1 MSEDKRTNLSVVPEV
16 SDNKTGAEKD
26 AQETPAHEKS
36 AKPISWGSF
45 LKSASDEDIKRRFS
59 SECTEVLS
67 KHEELVSD
75 FCVLALLD
83 QDSGIAAYDLD
94 MLFNALNRLNGN
106 GEKDVLLLLLS
117 PGGRV
122 EPAYQISKLCKSNSK
137 NKFVVAVPRHAKS
150 AATLLAIGADEIH
163 MGPLGQLGPI
173 DPQLGGLPA
182 LGVTQALERIAS
194 LSERFPGSSEM
205 FARYLRLALT
215 VEQIGYCERISE
227 SAVQYAERLLA
238 TKSSL
243 PKPPDRIA
251 HELVYEYKDHAF
263 VIDLHE
269 ARKHL
274 GDHWIKTDTEEVSV
288 AEEIYSRLEEA
299 NLFLEIVKQKR
310 ILVLGGFDEDVL
322 LFSKKR

>member
-1 MSEDKRTNLSVVPEV
+1 
-16 SDNKTGAEKD
+16 
-26 AQETPAHEKS
+26 
-36 AKPISWGSF
+36 
-45 LKSASDEDIKRRFS
+45 
-59 SECTEVLS
+59 
-67 KHEELVSD
+67 
-75 FCVLALLD
+75 
-83 QDSGIAAYDLD
+83 
-94 MLFNALNRLNGN
+94 
-106 GEKDVLLLLLS
+106 
-117 PGGRV
+117 
-122 EPAYQISKLCKSNSK
+122 
-137 NKFVVAVPRHAKS
+137 
-150 AATLLAIGADEIH
+150 
-163 MGPLGQLGPI
+163 LGQLGPI

-227 SAVQYAERLLA
+227 SAAQYAERLLA

-251 HELVYEYKDHAF
+251 RELVYEYKDHAF
-263 VIDLHE
+263 VIDLDE

-274 GDHWIKTDTEEVSV
+274 GDHWIKTDTEEVNV

-299 NLFLEIVKQKR
+299 NLFLGIVKQKR
-310 ILVLGGFDEDVL
+310 ILVLGGFDEDIL